1 MIIPTP
7 PPTRAPAAVA
17 LRPPPSMA
25 PSGKPMTDPVT
36 RPAYRDDRKLRY
48 SRSDRSTVTVP
59 FWLGPPLLLR
69 TNMVNEVGVTD
80 RHSPS
85 NRTPEARRTI
95 EVWFPRNVGVSRQ
108 RTETVR

>member
-7 PPTRAPAAVA
+7 PPTRPPTAVA
-17 LRPPPSMA
+17 LRPAPSMP
-25 PSGKPMTDPVT
+25 PSGKPSTDPVT
-36 RPAYRDDRKLRY
+36 RPPYRTGRKLRY
-48 SRSDRSTVTVP
+48 SRSARSTVTAP

-85 NRTPEARRTI
+85 SWTPEARRTI
-95 EVWFPRNVGVSRQ
+95 DVWFPRNVGVSHQ